1 MELGHQIDGG
11 IQVLAWL
18 ANAPCQ
24 RKASAFLVRSHK
36 TRCPVPSPRRIHKA
50 RCAHTL
56 SHTLQHPSTTQ
67 SHKILFTQHTGAQAS
82 VPVAKFTT
90 TKRLVLNLDRS
101 HLAASTNIEFHTIAI
116 GRSQRALAIGRSL
129 AWRSDDNT
137 MLPAEEEELYRLQ
150 LYPDD
155 DRL

>member
-1 MELGHQIDGG
+1 MPLELVQLIDE
-11 IQVLAWL
+11 LRNPLLML

-24 RKASAFLVRSHK
+24 RKASAPPGRSHK
-36 TRCPVPSPRRIHKA
+36 MRCLVPSPRHRHKA

-67 SHKILFTQHTGAQAS
+67 SHNILFTQHTCAQAS
-82 VPVAKFTT
+82 LPVAKFT
-90 TKRLVLNLDRS
+90 KRKGLVLNLDRS

-129 AWRSDDNT
+129 AHIAIGGS
-137 MLPAEEEELYRLQ
+137 LA
-150 LYPDD
+150 
-155 DRL
+155 